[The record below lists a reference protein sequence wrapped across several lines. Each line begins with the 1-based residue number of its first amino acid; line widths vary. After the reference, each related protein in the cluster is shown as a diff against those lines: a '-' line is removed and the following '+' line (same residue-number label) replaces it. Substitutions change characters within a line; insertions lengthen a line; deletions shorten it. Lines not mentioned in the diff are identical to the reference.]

1 MLLCC
6 AVALAPL
13 YFLVKVFG
21 AGRWEI
27 ICENKLQFEIYNYK
41 WEQIGTHGNKEL
53 CGTSPNKNGDSFGD
67 FIGDFMGFNR
77 FNQLKKGM
85 CALTPL
91 LRPLNAGNDDR
102 G

>member
-6 AVALAPL
+6 AVALVPL

-27 ICENKLQFEIYNYK
+27 ICENKLQFEIILNGNK
-41 WEQIGTHGNKEL
+41 WEL
-53 CGTSPNKNGDSFGD
+53 WGTSPNKNGDSFGD

-77 FNQLKKGM
+77 FHQLKKGVKKGM
-85 CALTPL
+85 CALTPQ